1 MTKNQKIAAFI
12 AICVLGCIGIYGF
25 PNLIVH
31 GFQSGSQVQGGVPQG
46 TTDQQYPVVVGGN
59 DGTTIRTLRTDS
71 NGQLQVGM
79 GAGATVAVSN
89 FPSTY
94 PGTVTVSNFPST
106 YPGTVTVS
114 NFPATQPVSISGTV
128 PVSGTVTTTTP
139 TANPCGNPAIVPNSA
154 AISITTATTTQLVAG
169 VAGQQVFVCG
179 LTIAMSGTIL
189 ADTFLLEYGTG
200 SSCTSPTTLTGAMTS
215 GVLTA
220 GATVIPAAPLAL
232 KPTAT
237 GASLCAVTTV
247 GTLPSIAGVLSFVQ
261 Q

>member
-1 MTKNQKIAAFI
+1 MSNKKKLAA
-12 AICVLGCIGIYGF
+12 L
-25 PNLIVH
+25 LIV
-31 GFQSGSQVQGGVPQG
+31 GVLAIAGWSAFPKRDTAPFQSGSQVQGGVPQG

-59 DGTTIRTLRTDS
+59 DGTIIRTLRTDS
-71 NGQLQVGM
+71 SGQLQVGM
-79 GAGATVAVSN
+79 ASGASVAVSN
-89 FPSTY
+89 FPTTY

-128 PVSGTVTTTTP
+128 PVSGTVTTSTP
-139 TANPCGNPAIVPNSA
+139 TANPCGNPGVIPNSA
-154 AISITTATTTQLVAG
+154 PISITTSTTTQLVPG

-179 LTIAMSGTIL
+179 LTIAMSGTVL

-200 SSCTSPTTLTGAMTS
+200 STCTSPTALTGAMTS
-215 GVLTA
+215 GILTA

-232 KPTAT
+232 KPSAV
-237 GASLCAVTTV
+237 GASLCAVSTV